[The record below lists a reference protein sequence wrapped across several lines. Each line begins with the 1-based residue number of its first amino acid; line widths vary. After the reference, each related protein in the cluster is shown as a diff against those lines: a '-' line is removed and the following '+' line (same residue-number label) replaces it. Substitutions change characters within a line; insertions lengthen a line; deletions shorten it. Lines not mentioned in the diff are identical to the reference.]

1 MHKTISHI
9 ISILLIF
16 YILQNID
23 AQTLTLEGQA
33 SLWNTLNIEKIDQ
46 PQAGIRYIP
55 SMLLQHSISRTG
67 MFDLNCSLNM
77 YATADY
83 NENGALSEQTRSKFY
98 RIWLRYS
105 ATQFEARVGLQKIN
119 FGPAAML
126 RSLMWFDRLDPR
138 DPLQIT
144 EGVYG
149 LLLRY
154 YFLNNS
160 NIWFWMLLGNNSR
173 KGWEVLPSTNSD
185 LEIGGRLQ
193 SPVPLGEVGFSYHQ
207 RKVDINKGLKML
219 PLFFNESD
227 VDIPSSEFIRDY
239 FDLHNFNEY
248 RYSCDGKWDVEIG
261 IWLESVLIYRD
272 LELLPYQYQQMLTMG
287 ADYTF
292 ALGNGVHVMGE
303 HLFLQYSKEMLGS
316 DERNDFSAFSL
327 NYPLGILD
335 TMTGII
341 FYDWNNEDVYRFLRL
356 QRQYDRWGIYLM
368 MYWNPKKFQIYNT
381 FNDNSLFSGKG
392 FQIMVVFN
400 H

>member
-9 ISILLIF
+9 ISALLIF

-33 SLWNTLNIEKIDQ
+33 SLWNTLNMEKIDQ

-67 MFDLNCSLNM
+67 MFDLNCSLNL
-77 YATADY
+77 YATAQCNDK
-83 NENGALSEQTRSKFY
+83 GALSEQTRSKFY
-98 RIWLRYS
+98 RVWLRYS
-105 ATQFEARVGLQKIN
+105 ATQFEARLGLQKIN

-154 YFLNNS
+154 YFLNNT

-185 LEIGGRLQ
+185 PEIGGRLQ

-207 RKVDINKGLKML
+207 RKVDINKGLEML
-219 PLFFNESD
+219 PLFFKESD
-227 VDIPSSEFIRDY
+227 VDIPSSEYIRDY

-316 DERNDFSAFSL
+316 DERNDFSAFFL
-327 NYPLGILD
+327 NYPLGLLD

-341 FYDWNNEDVYRFLRL
+341 FFDWNNEEVYRFLRL